1 MIFNLTPP
9 TPASILSAT
18 QRLIPLLVGS
28 TARFRLKQMRSSA
41 PQLQRS
47 KCYGVTRW
55 ATPRGTLALWAA
67 TPSLVVGRVRGHLED
82 AFVDAMLAQGE
93 ASLRAE
99 GKTRTYHDWEEST
112 GYTPIARLRLT
123 EWTLRHLGSM
133 QEMHILVRS
142 RLLAMGVEV
151 ARLTLGGRVLVPYV
165 DRRLYENHLL
175 TALDALGIRPPPPEA
190 FTPSF
195 LNF

>member
-1 MIFNLTPP
+1 MSRP
-9 TPASILSAT
+9 TPKLE
-18 QRLIPLLVGS
+18 RS
-28 TARFRLKQMRSSA
+28 TL
-41 PQLQRS
+41 
-47 KCYGVTRW
+47 YGVTRW

-112 GYTPIARLRLT
+112 GYAPIARLRLT
-123 EWTLRHLGSM
+123 EWTLQHLGSI

-142 RLLAMGVEV
+142 RILAMGVEV
-151 ARLTLGGRVLVPYV
+151 ARLTLRGRVLVPYV
-165 DRRLYENHLL
+165 DRRPYEYHLH
-175 TALDALGIRPPPPEA
+175 TALRALGIRPPSPEA
-190 FTPSF
+190 FVPSF
-195 LNF
+195 LGL